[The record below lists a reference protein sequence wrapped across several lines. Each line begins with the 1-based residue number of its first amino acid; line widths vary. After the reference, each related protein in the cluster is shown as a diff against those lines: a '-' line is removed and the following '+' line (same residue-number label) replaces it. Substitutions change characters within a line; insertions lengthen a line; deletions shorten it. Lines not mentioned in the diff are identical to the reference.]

1 MIQLFNNFAFFLFGF
16 FTAVM
21 VGFALMIKK
30 KEDIRKKVLKKL
42 KGEEDG

>member
-21 VGFALMIKK
+21 VGVALGIKK
-30 KEDIRKKVLKKL
+30 KEEDRKKALKKL
-42 KGEEDG
+42 RGEEDG